1 MDEAFD
7 GWKASTQRLL
17 GREPEEKT
25 SLQQMEE
32 AVCGGCPTLSYR
44 NRLIGF
50 GACLAM
56 GFLLTFGSLFRLAQL
71 LAGNPRPFVL
81 YYSFGSALSICSS
94 FFLSGPW
101 KQVKKMFAP
110 VRVVATVVY
119 LITLSLTL
127 FVALSP
133 YARMPGRGVLLLLL
147 VIAQF
152 VAYVWYSLS
161 YIPFARS
168 FFGGFWAGLR
178 SA

>member
-1 MDEAFD
+1 M
-7 GWKASTQRLL
+7 KH
-17 GREPEEKT
+17 
-25 SLQQMEE
+25 
-32 AVCGGCPTLSYR
+32 PTFFIKSNVKNIYFSNRPLVHLS
-44 NRLIGF
+44 IS
-50 GACLAM
+50 AP
-56 GFLLTFGSLFRLAQL
+56 RLAQL